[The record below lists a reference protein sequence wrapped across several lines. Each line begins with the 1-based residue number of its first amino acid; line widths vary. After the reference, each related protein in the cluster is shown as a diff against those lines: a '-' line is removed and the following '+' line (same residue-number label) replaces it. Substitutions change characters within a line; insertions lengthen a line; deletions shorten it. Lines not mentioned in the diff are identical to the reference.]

1 MQNSDNADS
10 TNNAS
15 EAQLRRLLAQPESV
29 TLEFKSRLPDLHL
42 LAKLFSAFANTK
54 GGKLIVGVKE
64 GGEVVGIGDP
74 ARAKQAL
81 QLAAER
87 VTPSIALKSEVLCL
101 DGKYVLV
108 ATIPQSQSAPYFVDG
123 FALQRQGSQI
133 TPITATTIFNHVR
146 ERVTSDT
153 FSDTRREQEDKL
165 DAILAEL
172 KRLSSII
179 EQQNRDLLDSRTIID
194 NLNNELVTA
203 RSWQSKL
210 PDMVIGGV
218 IGAIISIPIALLF
231 G

>member
-1 MQNSDNADS
+1 MQNSNADN
-10 TNNAS
+10 TNNVS
-15 EAQLRRLLAQPESV
+15 EAQLRWLLEQPESD
-29 TLEFKSRLPDLHL
+29 TLEFKSRLSDPRL
-42 LAKLFSAFANTK
+42 LAELFSAFANTN

-64 GGEVVGIGDP
+64 GGEIVGISAP
-74 ARAKQAL
+74 ERAKQAL
-81 QLAAER
+81 QRAAER
-87 VTPSIALKSEVLCL
+87 VTPSIAVKANVISV

-108 ATIPQSQSAPYFVDG
+108 VTIPQGQSAPYFVDG

-133 TPITATTIFNHVR
+133 TPITATTIFNRVR

-153 FSDTRREQEDKL
+153 FSNTRREQEDKL

-172 KRLSSII
+172 KCLSSII
-179 EQQNRDLLDSRTIID
+179 EQQNRDLLDARTIID
-194 NLNNELVTA
+194 KLNNELVMA
-203 RSWQSKL
+203 RSWRSKL